1 MHAYGTRQRQSRCR
15 LAAAACQRRFTVRT
29 FTMPAA
35 FLRFDLFFLLRQ
47 QAWPHDTAPNRAGT
61 TRHTHR
67 LVLPRPFF
75 LLSPGR
81 FSSFWEREH
90 KRPARTLIDWQTV
103 EKKEAAEREREE
115 GNLSSSALGL
125 ILSSHPGPD
134 QVSPN
139 QNLTGQR
146 RRARE

>member
-81 FSSFWEREH
+81 FSSF
-90 KRPARTLIDWQTV
+90 
-103 EKKEAAEREREE
+103 
-115 GNLSSSALGL
+115 
-125 ILSSHPGPD
+125 
-134 QVSPN
+134 
-139 QNLTGQR
+139 
-146 RRARE
+146 